1 MKPARQDNR
10 LDEAFDALI
19 RESLRDPSA
28 IRRLPPDFAARV
40 ITGAAQGRGGTAR
53 WRLPRWVKV
62 AASVAVLASFTGFA
76 AWVGAMRRELVGAT
90 EEETP
95 PVAVGKDAAAGEDIF
110 DVTEKGGENMIMARK
125 VASLV
130 GASLLSVATPGE
142 EITSEPTFVF
152 LRPETSSFWNTATN
166 STMTLPIDYPTGA
179 TRATLTVNGDKYA
192 KSYANITNDSFDL
205 ELPPPTS
212 FEKENVYD
220 LVLTFDDGTV
230 RTAKLGL
237 IQGLSPDAEGT
248 TRCLAPAEGSV
259 WNAVKKRAVMPIPH
273 GTTSFT
279 ISINGGTV
287 TNVNTGLNGA
297 QGWYALRLAN
307 GDSASLS
314 LVADGINYMATLL
327 GRGGCFVI
335 NFK

>member
-1 MKPARQDNR
+1 MKPTRQDNR
-10 LDEAFDALI
+10 LDEVFDALI
-19 RESLRDPSA
+19 RDSLRDPSA

-40 ITGAAQGRGGTAR
+40 ITGAAQGCGGAAR
-53 WRLPRWVKV
+53 WHLPHWAKV

-76 AWVGAMRRELVGAT
+76 AWVGAVRLGLVGT
-90 EEETP
+90 SEEETP
-95 PVAVGKDAAAGEDIF
+95 PVAVGKDATPGEDIF
-110 DVTEKGGENMIMARK
+110 DITEKGGENMIMARK

-237 IQGLSPDAEGT
+237 VQSFAPDSEGI

-259 WNAVKKRAVMPIPH
+259 WNTRRSGSTPRLHAPSGTYVRTGVRTALPPLFRHTYLFPDQESDTEYIAQSTQR
-273 GTTSFT
+273 GTTLPRCDRS
-279 ISINGGTV
+279 S
-287 TNVNTGLNGA
+287 
-297 QGWYALRLAN
+297 
-307 GDSASLS
+307 GD
-314 LVADGINYMATLL
+314 
-327 GRGGCFVI
+327 
-335 NFK
+335 

>member
-1 MKPARQDNR
+1 
-10 LDEAFDALI
+10 
-19 RESLRDPSA
+19 
-28 IRRLPPDFAARV
+28 
-40 ITGAAQGRGGTAR
+40 
-53 WRLPRWVKV
+53 
-62 AASVAVLASFTGFA
+62 
-76 AWVGAMRRELVGAT
+76 
-90 EEETP
+90 
-95 PVAVGKDAAAGEDIF
+95 
-110 DVTEKGGENMIMARK
+110 MIMARK

-179 TRATLTVNGDKYA
+179 TRATLTVNGVRYSR
-192 KSYANITNDSFDL
+192 SYANITGDSFDL
-205 ELPPPTS
+205 ELPSPTS
-212 FEKENVYD
+212 PETENVFD
-220 LVLTFDDGTV
+220 LTLTFDNGTE

-259 WNAVKKRAVMPIPH
+259 WNTMRSRAVLPIPY

-279 ISINGGTV
+279 VTVNGQETV
-287 TNVNTGLNGA
+287 NDTGLNGA
-297 QGWYALRLAN
+297 QGWYALGGIKRKDAV
-307 GDSASLS
+307 SLS
-314 LVADGINYMATLL
+314 LMANGVNYMATLL
-327 GRGGCFVI
+327 GRGDGYFVV